1 MALTNLVPWRWGEKK
16 VPVRREEEREP
27 FYALQRRMD
36 HLFDDDFFNSFG
48 LAPFSLFGGPVG
60 AFSPRIDLSES
71 EKELKVSAELPGL
84 EENDLQVSLAHNM
97 LTISGEKKE
106 EKEDKGQNYYHLER
120 SYGSF
125 QRTIPLPCE
134 VEDDKVEATFK
145 KGVLTITLPKTAAA
159 QKQTKKISI
168 KAG

>member
-1 MALTNLVPWRWGEKK
+1 MAITDLAPWRWGDGK
-16 VPVRREEEREP
+16 VTVRSEAERDP
-27 FYALQRRMD
+27 FYALQKRMD
-36 HLFDDDFFNSFG
+36 RLFDDFFNSFG
-48 LAPFSLFGGPVG
+48 LAPFGAFGESLG
-60 AFSPRIDLSES
+60 AFSPRIDMSES

-84 EENDLQVSLAHNM
+84 DENDIEVSLAQNA

-106 EKEDKGQNYYHLER
+106 EKEDKGWNYYRMER

-125 QRTIPLPCE
+125 QRTIPLPYE
-134 VEDDKVEATFK
+134 VEGDKVEAAFK
-145 KGVLTITLPKTAAA
+145 KGVLTITLPKTAEA

>member
-1 MALTNLVPWRWGEKK
+1 MAITDLAPWRWGDRK
-16 VPVRREEEREP
+16 VPVRSEEERDP

-36 HLFDDDFFNSFG
+36 RLFDDFFNNFG
-48 LAPFSLFGGPVG
+48 LARFGPFGESWG
-60 AFSPRIDLSES
+60 AFSPRLDLSEN

-84 EENDLQVSLAHNM
+84 DENDIQVSLAQNV

-106 EKEDKGQNYYHLER
+106 EKEDKGQNYYRMER

-125 QRTIPLPCE
+125 QRSIPLPCE
-134 VEDDKVEATFK
+134 VEGDKVEAAFK
-145 KGVLTITLPKTAAA
+145 KGVLTVTLPKTAEA
-159 QKQTKKISI
+159 QKRTKKISI